1 MNTNTRALFIALAIA
16 GASGGPTTSDAQE
29 TSIAPSVV
37 NLDVVSDVPDL
48 KAPWQTEGIVSR
60 IEVDTYIQSNR
71 GLLSVQI
78 DAAINEGNSGGP
90 VVIDGA
96 QGKWLRIVTGDG
108 WVLTLDLGAAR
119 RASGQILQEHGI
131 AQDRYFGVEPRPSRK
146 RGKRH
151 R

>member
-1 MNTNTRALFIALAIA
+1 MNTHTRALFIALAIA
-16 GASGGPTTSDAQE
+16 GASAWPTSSDAQE

-90 VVIDGA
+90 VVIDDA

-108 WVLTLDLGAAR
+108 SVLTLGAAR